1 MRLGA
6 CDFVAKP
13 IEYDLLDRSLQIAGR
28 TRTLRQENLRLRS
41 IVNSGTVIDDLV
53 GQSPTMNVLKR
64 TLERVAPTDE
74 TCLVMGENGTGK
86 EVVAR
91 ILHQLSPR
99 ASAPFV
105 AVNCG
110 ALTESLIESEPFG
123 HAWRARLV
131 ALTIR
136 VFGLFFGRPGGR
148 YPVIG

>member
-1 MRLGA
+1 
-6 CDFVAKP
+6 
-13 IEYDLLDRSLQIAGR
+13 
-28 TRTLRQENLRLRS
+28 
-41 IVNSGTVIDDLV
+41 
-53 GQSPTMNVLKR
+53 MNVLKR

-110 ALTESLIESEPFG
+110 A
-123 HAWRARLV
+123 RRKV
-131 ALTIR
+131 
-136 VFGLFFGRPGGR
+136 
-148 YPVIG
+148 